1 MTTPVR
7 LGPLLL
13 SHPIGTGGMGHVW
26 LAQHP
31 EGVPV
36 AVKLLIEDFA
46 NDERLLDIFRFE
58 VRAVASLDHPA
69 IVRVYD
75 YGVVPPEAAAASGGQ
90 IGAGAPWLAMEHAAG
105 GSFAERGT
113 VTSWE
118 ELSEMVPHLLDG
130 LAHSHARGLVHRDL
144 KPHNVLVRADGTPT
158 LTDFGIA
165 HALTRQSPS
174 GPAAGTPG
182 YMAPEQI
189 LGRVQDM
196 GPWTDLYALGS
207 LVYALIAGHPPF
219 LGDTRREVFLHQ
231 LNDDL
236 PALDP
241 PFALPPGAHA
251 WLSRMLERQ
260 PERRFRFAADAAWA
274 FGQLDAHVALP
285 PPLPADWRPPVPPTT
300 ERPKGMGLAVFLL
313 RPWPFVGRALQ
324 QDQLWESLRRV
335 RDKGGPLGVV
345 IEGEAGL
352 GTTRL
357 ARWLAERA
365 HETGAA
371 EVLWVRPRREES
383 GLRVALAAHLRVGE
397 LDREDA
403 AHVLRGWLS
412 EVGDADPATH
422 SLAHADLLTAKAEP
436 ASEAWLP
443 LLAACAAQR
452 PVVLVIDDLHRGGA
466 AVDVANLLL
475 TSDIP
480 ALVVATVNPD
490 LVDQVGFD
498 ELRARSSV
506 LSLQPLPDGLQREL
520 IDKGTGLAPRLS
532 RELVTRTQGNPRYA
546 VDAVIDWARRGLLV
560 PTSTGFD
567 LREAAAPMVP
577 RTVRDSLEAR
587 LTPVVAAH
595 PRAAEALELLA
606 ALGGERLR
614 ESDWIDAATE
624 IGIAVTP
631 DLLDAIAHAGL
642 ARGSARPGRPKRWT
656 LARPLMRDTLVQRA
670 IDGHR
675 HRDQHRAAGRAL
687 IKSDRTSAQDR
698 GLRHLVEVGEI
709 PMALRAIP
717 TLLESA
723 TPHRRLSL
731 HDYVA
736 PFLERPEV
744 DDELRTQLVTLATAD
759 RASGPGRAAAPTVL
773 QPPVGDASAEPVVAF
788 VQVEYEEDDVE
799 LEGEVAYDPS
809 GAPGRRVATRE
820 IPVARDPSAPDPD
833 PAPIVPSAADDDGD
847 PASWLERGRS
857 LVRQGDPEAAAPH
870 LKRARAAFAT
880 AKDRVGEARTELA
893 QAAVDRQRGDV
904 QDALDRARRG
914 RDALRSL
921 RQDASE
927 GDLEVAFVHVVRN
940 ETAQARFLLERLV
953 GGTDLRVAWLAA
965 GA

>member
-1 MTTPVR
+1 
-7 LGPLLL
+7 
-13 SHPIGTGGMGHVW
+13 
-26 LAQHP
+26 
-31 EGVPV
+31 
-36 AVKLLIEDFA
+36 
-46 NDERLLDIFRFE
+46 
-58 VRAVASLDHPA
+58 
-69 IVRVYD
+69 
-75 YGVVPPEAAAASGGQ
+75 
-90 IGAGAPWLAMEHAAG
+90 
-105 GSFAERGT
+105 
-113 VTSWE
+113 
-118 ELSEMVPHLLDG
+118 
-130 LAHSHARGLVHRDL
+130 
-144 KPHNVLVRADGTPT
+144 
-158 LTDFGIA
+158 
-165 HALTRQSPS
+165 
-174 GPAAGTPG
+174 
-182 YMAPEQI
+182 PEQV

-236 PALDP
+236 PTLDP
-241 PFALPPGAHA
+241 PFAVPPGGQA
-251 WLSRMLERQ
+251 WLARMLERQ
-260 PERRFRFAADAAWA
+260 PERRFRCAADAAWA

-324 QDQLWESLRRV
+324 QDQLWEALRRV
-335 RDKGGPLGVV
+335 RDGGGPLGVV

-357 ARWLAERA
+357 ARWLAEQA
-365 HETGAA
+365 HEAGAA
-371 EVLWVRPRREES
+371 EVLWVRQRGEEM
-383 GLRVALAAHLRVGE
+383 GLRAALATHLRVGD
-397 LDREDA
+397 LDRDDTA
-403 AHVLRGWLS
+403 LVLRGWLS
-412 EVGDADPATH
+412 EVGDADPASH
-422 SLAHADLLTAKAEP
+422 SLTYADLLTGETEP
-436 ASEAWLP
+436 PPETWIP
-443 LLAACAAQR
+443 LFAACAAQR
-452 PVVLVIDDLHRGGA
+452 PLVLVIDDLHRGSA
-466 AVDVANLLL
+466 AVEVANLLL
-475 TSDIP
+475 ASDVP

-498 ELRARSSV
+498 ELRTRSSV
-506 LSLQPLPDGLQREL
+506 VTLQPLPDGLQREL
-520 IDKGTGLAPRLS
+520 IDKGTGLAPRLA

-567 LREAAAPMVP
+567 LREASAPMVP

-587 LTPVVAAH
+587 LTPVTAAH

-614 ESDWIDAATE
+614 ENDWIEAANE
-624 IGIAVTP
+624 AGIALTP
-631 DLLDAIAHAGL
+631 DVLEAIAQAGL

-670 IDGHR
+670 IDGGR
-675 HRDQHRAAGRAL
+675 HHDQHRAAGRAL

-709 PMALRAIP
+709 PMALSAIP
-717 TLLESA
+717 TLLASA

-773 QPPVGDASAEPVVAF
+773 EPPTGDASAEPIVAF

-799 LEGEVAYDPS
+799 LEGEIDYDPS
-809 GAPGRRVATRE
+809 GPPGGRIPTRE
-820 IPVARDPSAPDPD
+820 IPVARDPSAPDLVPVD
-833 PAPIVPSAADDDGD
+833 PAIPSADKDVD
-847 PASWLERGRS
+847 PATGLERGRA
-857 LVRQGDPEAAAPH
+857 LLRQGDPEAAAPL
-870 LKRARAAFAT
+870 LKRAQTAFAT
-880 AKDRVGEARTELA
+880 AGDRAGEARAELA
-893 QAAVDRQRGDV
+893 RATVDRLRGDV
-904 QDALDRARRG
+904 QEALDRARRG

-927 GDLEVAFVHVVRN
+927 GDLEVAFVHVVRG

-953 GGTDLRVAWLAA
+953 GGSDPRVAWLAA
-965 GA
+965 GALLYCSAEDRGAWRRWQARHDELQRRNPVPEVDAAWPLEWAGRRAAAAGGSARRAREAWELAAAQYRRLGDEAAVDRITAELDALGG